1 MSPSSSIQIESKNG
15 CLWILMPRFINS
27 KNNLQLQ
34 DTIEK
39 KLSDVIDRVV
49 LDFTNVASITSLTI
63 GLLMRLREITTEAKS
78 SLYLINIP
86 KTCFEQLETV
96 NLDKIFPVLA

>member
-1 MSPSSSIQIESKNG
+1 
-15 CLWILMPRFINS
+15 MPRFINS

-49 LDFTNVASITSLTI
+49 LDFTNVVSITSVAI
-63 GLLMRLREITTEAKS
+63 GLIMRLRSITEKS
-78 SLYLINIP
+78 GCSMYFINVSER
-86 KTCFEQLETV
+86 CFEQLETV
-96 NLDKIFPVLA
+96 NLHKILPVLD